1 VSLDVLRRRV
11 QRLGWRG
18 VREPARFRTRAAN
31 RALIRRLYKAIDT
44 KLHQMELRMANEIAR
59 GGDASTAGDHERDT
73 RAIGG
78 LITQLGKISEFAA
91 DLNRPTGQDNA
102 SATVA
107 EEADRYRRKL
117 AERLARLVG
126 PSQ

>member
-1 VSLDVLRRRV
+1 
-11 QRLGWRG
+11 
-18 VREPARFRTRAAN
+18 
-31 RALIRRLYKAIDT
+31 
-44 KLHQMELRMANEIAR
+44 MANEIAR